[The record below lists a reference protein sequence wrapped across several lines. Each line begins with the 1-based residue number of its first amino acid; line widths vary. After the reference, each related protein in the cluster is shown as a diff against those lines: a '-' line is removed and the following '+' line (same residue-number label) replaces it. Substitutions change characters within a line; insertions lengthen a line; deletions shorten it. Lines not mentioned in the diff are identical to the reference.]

1 MDAMHTIDANQTNFD
16 SAVIQASSNTPV
28 VVDFWAPW
36 CAPCRALGPILE
48 KLAAEYDGRFV
59 LAKVNSDENPEL
71 AARYGVRGIPNV
83 KAFVAGEVVDEF
95 SGAVPESAVRRFIE
109 NIVPSPADELRLQ
122 ALTAYRNDNDVEAAL
137 ALLDQAQKLD
147 PDSEEIK
154 VDRAGLFV
162 ATGRLAEAR
171 ALIASLAPLTQM
183 DDSVKELEARID
195 LAEGAAGASSEEA
208 LLKRIQADERDLDA
222 RLQLAHVYVGRG
234 EYRKAL
240 EHLLAIVERDR
251 KFGDDA
257 ARKTMLKVFELLGGQ
272 GELVSEFRKRLART
286 MN

>member
-1 MDAMHTIDANQTNFD
+1 MHTIDVDQTNFD

-36 CAPCRALGPILE
+36 CGPCRALGPMLE

-59 LAKVNSDENPEL
+59 LAKINSDENPEL

-95 SGAVPESAVRRFIE
+95 SGALPESAVRQFIAS
-109 NIVPSPADELRLQ
+109 IIPSPADELRLQ
-122 ALTAYRNDNDVEAAL
+122 ALAAYRNDNDVDAAL
-137 ALLDQAQKLD
+137 TLLDRAGELD

-154 VDRAGLFV
+154 VDRAGLLV
-162 ATGRLAEAR
+162 AASRLAEAR
-171 ALIASLAPLTQM
+171 AVLATLSPLTQM
-183 DDSVKELEARID
+183 DDSVKELTARIE
-195 LAEGAAGASSEEA
+195 LAEGAAGAASENA
-208 LLKRIQADERDLDA
+208 LVKRIEANEGDLDA
-222 RLQLAHVYVGRG
+222 RMQLAHVYVARK

-240 EHLLAIVERDR
+240 EHLLGIVERDR